1 MTATA
6 ASRRPFP
13 AWIDATECVAAFSA
27 TAIKPR
33 VRDGLV
39 LRTVRRKK
47 KTARKDSHHA
57 AGGQ

>member
-13 AWIDATECVAAFSA
+13 AWIDADECVASFSLSA
-27 TAIKPR
+27 AKPR

-39 LRTVRRKK
+39 LRTVRKRKP
-47 KTARKDSHHA
+47 AGKDTHHA
-57 AGGQ
+57 DRGR